1 MSVENDRNNKVKI
14 TSLIS
19 DEDRR
24 NRLKEAEASAPK
36 PIQQTRDPKR
46 EVIANILRGIE
57 EREKARKMKTG

>member
-1 MSVENDRNNKVKI
+1 MTVENDKNKVKI

-24 NRLKEAEASAPK
+24 NRLKDAEASAPK
-36 PIQQTRDPKR
+36 PMQQTRDPKR

-57 EREKARKMKTG
+57 EREKARKVKTG

>member
-1 MSVENDRNNKVKI
+1 MTVENDKNKVKI

-19 DEDRR
+19 DEDRKS
-24 NRLKEAEASAPK
+24 RLKETEASEPK
-36 PIQQTRDPKR
+36 KVQQTRDPKR

>member
-1 MSVENDRNNKVKI
+1 MTVENDKNKVKI

-24 NRLKEAEASAPK
+24 NRLKDAEASAPK
-36 PIQQTRDPKR
+36 PMQQTRDPKR
-46 EVIANILRGIE
+46 EMIANILKGIE

>member
-1 MSVENDRNNKVKI
+1 MSVENDKNKVKI

-19 DEDRR
+19 DEDRKS
-24 NRLKEAEASAPK
+24 RLKEAEASEPK
-36 PIQQTRDPKR
+36 KVQQTRDPKR